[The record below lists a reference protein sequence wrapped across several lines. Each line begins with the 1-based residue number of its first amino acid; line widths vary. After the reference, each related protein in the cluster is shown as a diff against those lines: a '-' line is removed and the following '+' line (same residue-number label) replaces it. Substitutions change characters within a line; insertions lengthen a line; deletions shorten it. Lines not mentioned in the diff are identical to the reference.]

1 MMKTDTA
8 IVMLAHN
15 GVEFTRH
22 ALESILC
29 AQSLPQEMF
38 LVDNCSDD
46 ETPALIR
53 DIAPKFESAGISFTT
68 WRNAE
73 NLGCSLAR
81 NQAWEKVASKYT
93 VFMDNDAAVC
103 SADWL
108 DVLSAHFE
116 ADSRLALLGPKIIYP
131 FKPHCIQSAGVSF
144 NRAGRVSF
152 LGRGTPRD
160 NPRFAKYGEREALIS
175 ACWLMRTDLRSS
187 IGMLDELYH
196 PVQYEDL
203 DLCLRARFAGMKVCY
218 TPDVEIYHFE
228 GMTTASVGQAEY
240 ASNIARNSL
249 KFKQAYR
256 DYFPNRKDLI
266 PPEPEDFIW
275 LRREELP
282 ITPELDLEYKTRGNF
297 KTSDNN

>member
-1 MMKTDTA
+1 MNTDTA

-15 GVEFTRH
+15 GVDFTKH
-22 ALESILC
+22 ALESILG
-29 AQSLPQEMF
+29 AKTLPDEMF
-38 LVDNCSDD
+38 LVDNCSSDA
-46 ETPALIR
+46 TPQLIQ
-53 DIAPKFESAGISFTT
+53 DFAPRLREAGIAFTT
-68 WRNAE
+68 WRNSE
-73 NLGCSLAR
+73 NVGCSLAR
-81 NQAWEKVASKYT
+81 NQAWEKVQSKYT

-103 SADWL
+103 TADWL
-108 DVLSAHFE
+108 ARMKSCFQQD
-116 ADSRLALLGPKIIYP
+116 DKLAILGPKIIYP

-160 NPRFAKYGEREALIS
+160 NQRFASYGEREALIS
-175 ACWLMRTDLRSS
+175 ACWLMRTDLRTS

-203 DLCLRARFAGMKVCY
+203 DLCMRARFAGMRVCY

-249 KFKQAYR
+249 KFKQAYK
-256 DYFPNRKDLI
+256 DYFPQRKDLI
-266 PPEPEDFIW
+266 PAEPEDFVW
-275 LRREELP
+275 LKRQELP
-282 ITPELDLEYKTRGNF
+282 LTPELDLRYN
-297 KTSDNN
+297 